1 MMAPTLPASLE
12 SHPLGVRELKP
23 LGHVARGLAGRSH
36 PLGVRE
42 LKLGDVWQGRGY
54 DMSHPLGVRE
64 LKLRRTDSSLRP
76 RGVAPFR
83 GA

>member
-1 MMAPTLPASLE
+1 M

-23 LGHVARGLAGRSH
+23 SGEFWAGAIWSSH

-42 LKLGDVWQGRGY
+42 LKLIDRREE
-54 DMSHPLGVRE
+54 LG
-64 LKLRRTDSSLRP
+64 LSK
-76 RGVAPFR
+76 VAPFR